1 MTKVNE
7 AKDIFENIMGEMRKR
22 IVQNENVIELMFATM
37 LAGGHCL
44 LEGVPGIAKT
54 LMASTL
60 AETMK
65 MDFTRIQFTSDM
77 MPTDIS
83 GGLIFERETS
93 SFSFFK
99 GPVFTNILLADEIN
113 RSPPKTQSA
122 LLEAMQERQVSVGQ
136 ETHKLPEPFIVIATQ
151 NPIEL
156 TGVYPLPEAQIDR
169 FLVKIPV
176 YPPDLEGE
184 IAMLK
189 MKKVKMFAD
198 IEQVTDQNTISKL
211 KHEIE
216 KDVVVS
222 DQIMEYISNLVVATR
237 SIPSLSLGS
246 SPRGSI
252 ALMTLSRAIAAI
264 RGRDYIEPD
273 DIKSIFFP
281 VMNHRLIL
289 SPEAEIEQIRVSEI
303 IENILSEVHVVI

>member
-1 MTKVNE
+1 MTQVNE
-7 AKDIFENIMGEMRKR
+7 AKDIYENIMGEMRKR

-93 SFSFFK
+93 SFRFFK

-136 ETHKLPEPFIVIATQ
+136 ETHELPEPFIVIATQ
-151 NPIEL
+151 NPIES

-176 YPPDLEGE
+176 YPPNLEGE

-189 MKKVKMFAD
+189 MKRVQMFAEV
-198 IEQVTDQNTISKL
+198 EQVTDQGTIKKL

-216 KDVVVS
+216 KNVVVS

-303 IENILSEVHVVI
+303 IENILSDVHVVI

>member
-1 MTKVNE
+1 MTQVNE
-7 AKDIFENIMGEMRKR
+7 AKDIFENIMNEMRKR

-60 AETMK
+60 AEAMK
-65 MDFTRIQFTSDM
+65 MDFARIQFTSDM

-93 SFSFFK
+93 TFSFFK

-151 NPIEL
+151 NPIES

-189 MKKVKMFAD
+189 MKKVQMFAD
-198 IEQVTDQNTISKL
+198 VEQVTDQDTISKL

-222 DQIMEYISNLVVATR
+222 IQIMEYISNLVVATR

>member
-1 MTKVNE
+1 MTQVNE
-7 AKDIFENIMGEMRKR
+7 AKDIFENIMNEMRKR

-60 AETMK
+60 AEAMK

-93 SFSFFK
+93 TFSFFK

-151 NPIEL
+151 NPIES

-189 MKKVKMFAD
+189 MKKVQMFAD
-198 IEQVTDQNTISKL
+198 VEQVTDQDTISKL

-222 DQIMEYISNLVVATR
+222 NQIMEYISNLVVATR

>member
-1 MTKVNE
+1 MTQVNE
-7 AKDIFENIMGEMRKR
+7 AKDIFENIMNEMRKR

-60 AETMK
+60 AEAMK

-93 SFSFFK
+93 SFRFFK

-136 ETHKLPEPFIVIATQ
+136 ETHKLPDPFIVIATQ
-151 NPIEL
+151 NPIES

-176 YPPDLEGE
+176 YPPNLEGE

-189 MKKVKMFAD
+189 MKRVQMFAEV
-198 IEQVTDQNTISKL
+198 EQVTDQETIKKL

-216 KDVVVS
+216 KNVVVS